1 MKISKIILV
10 FCLLS
15 TTAFGVDKVLKS
27 LPIRTSLVAKF
38 NLDEIKKVAF
48 IKNYLEDT
56 NNLKVAELRAAI
68 KSYAELDIMK
78 VKELWIV
85 TGTENE
91 IMFFARG
98 GFSTL
103 SVEEALRKVNK
114 YGDIKIPGVH
124 FAALFDDE
132 NQAGKKNLIAILNDS
147 TVMLGDPKFGQ
158 KYLDVYSG
166 KKTGITSKELKIIEK
181 LEKSKNLVHAKS
193 VNFYVPPKD
202 MDNPIL
208 NNIKNA
214 DLVIDQNSKYL
225 TARLETE
232 AKDVSSLNGVSLILN
247 GIIDKAQK
255 EENPQQNPIVKEG
268 LKHAKV
274 RNGSRGL
281 VLDTKF
287 SKSTL
292 ELVLGDQL
300 DGLKAIFE

>member
-1 MKISKIILV
+1 MKLSKIILA

-15 TTAFGVDKVLKS
+15 TTVFGVDKVLKS

-38 NLDEIKKVAF
+38 NLDDIKKVVF
-48 IKNYLEDT
+48 IKNYLEDK
-56 NNLKVAELRAAI
+56 NNLKVTELRTAI
-68 KSYAELDIMK
+68 KSYAGLDIMK

-103 SVEEALRKVNK
+103 PVEEALRKVNK
-114 YGDIKIPGVH
+114 YGDMKIPGVH

-181 LEKSKNLVHAKS
+181 LEESKKLVHAKS

-202 MDNPIL
+202 MTNPIL

-214 DLVIDQNSKYL
+214 DLVIDQNNKYL

-232 AKDVSSLNGVSLILN
+232 AKDVSPLNGVSLILN
-247 GIIDKAQK
+247 GIIDKAKK
-255 EENPQQNPIVKEG
+255 EEDPQQNPIIKEG

-281 VLDTKF
+281 ILDTKF